1 MTDKNLDY
9 NKSKCSANARLEFRG
24 AVPVAL
30 KSRFKN
36 EDYTALDLVF
46 SEKIHMRFF
55 DPERSVMERIRQ
67 YTIFTELCKCV
78 GTDFLDIPPCPGGW
92 EDFVI
97 EFTSLLV
104 GHKYILL
111 YAKLTINEDG
121 RIVPGTGK
129 CFSLEPDMEYSDE
142 DLRFLDSEETYRPT
156 NQIKI
161 EDLPATPRDT
171 SGFDEA
177 VQLPTLSRVGKK
189 SPLLIVRENKKEKIE
204 ADSDTWELGMKDPMK
219 PPKENPFE
227 EVVVVSSETAVFEE
241 YNLEH
246 EKPAWVVGEVEK
258 QKPKAKPR
266 GKKRAPVTLE
276 LNKEGLEDIGLKD
289 LPGYDGLP
297 F

>member
-1 MTDKNLDY
+1 MGAAIQKHNGRSADQCVNTKAPNFYPMTDKNLDY
-9 NKSKCSANARLEFRG
+9 NKSQCSANKRLEFRG

-30 KSRFKN
+30 RSRFKN

-67 YTIFTELCKCV
+67 YTVFTELCKCV
-78 GTDFLDIPPCPGGW
+78 GTDFLEVPPCPGGW

-97 EFTSLLV
+97 ELTSLLAN
-104 GHKYILL
+104 HKYVLL
-111 YAKLTINEDG
+111 YAKITINEDG

-156 NQIKI
+156 NQIKL
-161 EDLPATPRDT
+161 EDLPREIP
-171 SGFDEA
+171 EP
-177 VQLPTLSRVGKK
+177 VVKKLPVGKADK
-189 SPLLIVRENKKEKIE
+189 VE
-204 ADSDTWELGMKDPMK
+204 ADSDTWELGMRDPMK
-219 PPKENPFE
+219 PAKVNPFE
-227 EVVVVSSETAVFEE
+227 EAVVEKSVFDE
-241 YNLEH
+241 YNE
-246 EKPAWVVGEVEK
+246 ENNKPAWVVEEVEK

-266 GKKRAPVTLE
+266 GKKRAPVVLE
-276 LNKEGLEDIGLKD
+276 LNKEGLEDVGFSD
-289 LPGYDGLP
+289 LP

>member
-9 NKSKCSANARLEFRG
+9 NKSQCSANKRLEFRG

-67 YTIFTELCKCV
+67 YTIFTALCECV

-97 EFTSLLV
+97 ELTSLLAT
-104 GHKYILL
+104 HKYVLL
-111 YAKLTINEDG
+111 YAKITINEDG

-161 EDLPATPRDT
+161 DDLPVTPRDT
-171 SGFDEA
+171 SGFENA
-177 VQLPTLSRVGKK
+177 TIAKVETKKLPAAKTDKV
-189 SPLLIVRENKKEKIE
+189 E

-227 EVVVVSSETAVFEE
+227 EVVVVSSDTAVFEE
-241 YNLEH
+241 YNMVY
-246 EKPAWVVGEVEK
+246 EKPVWVAEEVEK
-258 QKPKAKPR
+258 HKPKVKPR

-276 LNKEGLEDIGLKD
+276 LNKDGLEDVEYND
-289 LPGYDGLP
+289 LP